1 MLPVRGRA
9 QRLRNRQSEPQ
20 FGGVVASRDLALQ
33 PFQAVGSG
41 PVLIGS
47 PWGDQ
52 VGAQVQV
59 LLWSRGG
66 YDPHMPTPFGR
77 SIRHRKRA
85 SDFLKTNA
93 GIAYCDDCVR
103 KRLKITRA
111 HLTERDMHDVAIQA
125 GFTRELGKCLF
136 CLPTRG

>member
-1 MLPVRGRA
+1 MVWFAWG
-9 QRLRNRQSEPQ
+9 
-20 FGGVVASRDLALQ
+20 DLAFQ
-33 PFQAVGSG
+33 PFQAGGRVRLWS
-41 PVLIGS
+41 VLIGS

-125 GFTRELGKCLF
+125 GFTREFGKCSV
-136 CLPTRG
+136 CGTQRVITKGT